1 MDYLINDWWP
11 TNNILKEFVKTD
23 ILVKIIE
30 GVEETARFLTTIT
43 VWIRNEFKQ
52 EYFKSQTVMTKPT
65 VVNGIVRCLSAQIK
79 KAWKREREYT
89 LWTCCALPRK
99 CSTLTTRINQSQSN
113 LKALW
118 KKVYFDSHLLNKS
131 GSKKVDYQT
140 REARKSLY
148 TRKEWRWR

>member
-11 TNNILKEFVKTD
+11 TNNSMKEFVKTD

-30 GVEETARFLTTIT
+30 GVEETARFLTTNT

-79 KAWKREREYT
+79 KA
-89 LWTCCALPRK
+89 
-99 CSTLTTRINQSQSN
+99 
-113 LKALW
+113 
-118 KKVYFDSHLLNKS
+118 
-131 GSKKVDYQT
+131 
-140 REARKSLY
+140 
-148 TRKEWRWR
+148 